1 MINREALQ
9 RPFAPHQ
16 IRRRQ
21 GLWGD
26 VLDYVEGVDY
36 IERLNEA
43 FEFVWSF
50 QVLEYRVYDEEVVV
64 LGQLQAAGM
73 VKQQFGRS
81 RITRR
86 RDGGEILSLGDDL
99 KAAATDSLKKCASLL
114 GIGLH
119 LYRGGDVPR
128 TRTSPNGR
136 RSGERLTARQLSAI
150 AALARRQG
158 LTGRAVNAL
167 VKELFD
173 KSTPDELSQEEA
185 ARLIEHLQAS

>member
-9 RPFAPHQ
+9 RPFEPHQ
-16 IRRRQ
+16 IRQRQ

-26 VLDYVEGVDY
+26 LLDYVEGVDY

-43 FEFVWSF
+43 FEFEWSF
-50 QVLEYRVYDEEVVV
+50 EILEHRVYEDEVVV
-64 LGQLQAAGM
+64 LGQLRAAGI

-81 RITRR
+81 RITRS

-99 KAAATDSLKKCASLL
+99 KAAATDSLKKCASLF

-119 LYRGGDVPR
+119 LYRDDVPR

-136 RSGERLTARQLSAI
+136 RASERLTARQLSAI
-150 AALARRQG
+150 CALARRQG
-158 LTGRAVNAL
+158 LAGRELNAM
-167 VKELFD
+167 VEELFD
-173 KSTPDELSQEEA
+173 KSAPDLLSKDEA